1 MKQYSMVKG
10 CQKGDKEEEEKE
22 EMRVCVCTCVNAN
35 TLILFGSYYMLECL
49 CAPREPSSGW
59 MFSHWCREASGRCL
73 SGRRDQR
80 HLVQGRGC
88 MNVGNPPASSEL
100 QYRVTKKKC
109 ADLYWHHWGCPLRW
123 IQCIWHIFEWS
134 ATLISLREEE
144 TTGRNCYF
152 ELNYDQQSKLDW

>member
-100 QYRVTKKKC
+100 QYRVTKKKMC
-109 ADLYWHHWGCPLRW
+109 RPIL
-123 IQCIWHIFEWS
+123 
-134 ATLISLREEE
+134 TSLGMSPQVNSMYLTYFWMVCHSHFLEG
-144 TTGRNCYF
+144 GR
-152 ELNYDQQSKLDW
+152 DHRKKLLLWA